1 MGVVCGVVMVAAL
14 GVSAVVFARALA
26 SRGIVD
32 AVLVGFLVGSG
43 EILLSGWVLSGLGAF
58 GSAPAWA
65 GAGVLW
71 CALAAIASKVSPA
84 SSRGRT
90 GSWRLRVRRL
100 SGAERIVFLLPVAL
114 VVTLGAVNLVS
125 ALVVAPN
132 TVDGLTYHLPRVG
145 YYLQHGHLGWFA
157 ANYPPQ
163 AVQAKG
169 SAVLMAWAFLAS
181 NRFEGAMLLVQYTS
195 YWIALTAIYG
205 IGRNL
210 GASCRYAALGAC
222 IFGLLTSSLMQAPT
236 PMNDLLV
243 ATYVGCALYFLIA
256 FRRFG
261 QRRDLVWSGA
271 AIGMAGAVKLTG
283 FVAMP
288 ALGIAAWYALGRGR
302 WARDAITFMG
312 STVLALTVF
321 ALPAGYL
328 DNYLRFG
335 DPFTPAESLAKY
347 AFGHKPWG
355 YVLTEGSKNVLRL
368 GLEFLSLD
376 GLPPVGPVIRLQ
388 RIVRL
393 PAYALGPLWLEEGG
407 TTGRPGFAAY
417 RDPRAHEEHAYWGV
431 LGIGL
436 LWIVPWVALCGTR
449 RDAGV
454 RIVAVAAIVYFL
466 SVAYAGEYD
475 PWRGR
480 IFLAM
485 GMFAVPV
492 MGCFLEERQSRGGRA
507 FTLVAVAAGC
517 VSAISAIVFREHATL
532 VAASYG
538 SQSVSSILL
547 QDRAGQMTSDIPKY
561 AEAVRR
567 YEAIVPQDA
576 TVAIYGD
583 YMFEYVFFGARM
595 TRRLVPLG
603 DGRQPMR
610 VIPDGTQFLVF
621 SSKTLPPTESDVL
634 LGQDWFLRRLLPS
647 A

>member
-1 MGVVCGVVMVAAL
+1 V
-14 GVSAVVFARALA
+14 
-26 SRGIVD
+26 
-32 AVLVGFLVGSG
+32 VGFLVGSG

-71 CALAAIASKVSPA
+71 CALAAIAGSVSPA

-90 GSWRLRVRRL
+90 GSWRARVRHL
-100 SGAERIVFLLPVAL
+100 SGVERIVFLLPAVVVAA
-114 VVTLGAVNLVS
+114 LGALNLVS
-125 ALVVAPN
+125 ALAVAPN

-145 YYLQHGHLGWFA
+145 YYLQHGHLGWFE

-163 AVQAKG
+163 AVHAKG

-181 NRFEGAMLLVQYTS
+181 DRFEGAMLLVQYTS

-210 GASCRYAALGAC
+210 GASRRYAALGAC
-222 IFGLLTSSLMQAPT
+222 IFGLLTISLVQAPT

-243 ATYVGCALYFLIA
+243 ATYGGCALYFLTA

-271 AIGMAGAVKLTG
+271 AIGMAGAVKLTA

-288 ALGIAAWYALGRGR
+288 ALGVAAWYALGRGR
-302 WARDAITFMG
+302 WARDAVTFMG
-312 STVLALTVF
+312 STVVALAVF

-328 DNYLRFG
+328 DNYVRFG
-335 DPFTPAESLAKY
+335 DPFTPTEALSKY
-347 AFGHKPWG
+347 AFAHKPWG
-355 YVLTEGSKNVLRL
+355 HALSEGSKNVLRL

-376 GLPPVGPVIRLQ
+376 GLPPVGPVNGLQ

-393 PAYALGPLWLEEGG
+393 PAFALRPLGLEEGG
-407 TTGRPGFAAY
+407 IWGRPGFAAY
-417 RDPRAHEEHAYWGV
+417 RDPRAREEHAYWGV

-436 LWIVPWVALCGTR
+436 LWIVPWVALRGTR
-449 RDAGV
+449 HGAGV
-454 RIVAVAAIVYFL
+454 RVLAVAAIVYFL
-466 SVAYAGEYD
+466 SVAFSGEYG
-475 PWRGR
+475 PWHGR
-480 IFLAM
+480 TFLAM
-485 GMFAVPV
+485 AMFAVPAIA
-492 MGCFLEERQSRGGRA
+492 CFLEERQSRKGRA
-507 FTLVAVAAGC
+507 FAVVVVLVGC
-517 VSAISAIVFREHATL
+517 VSAISAVVFREHGTL

-538 SQSVSSILL
+538 SRSVSSILL

-567 YEAIVPQDA
+567 YETIVPADA

-583 YMFEYVFFGARM
+583 YMLEYVFFGARM
-595 TRRLVPLG
+595 TRRIVPLG

-610 VIPDGTQFLVF
+610 AIPDGTQFLLF
-621 SSKTLPPTESDVL
+621 SSKTLPPSEADVQ